1 MRLRVGIIGLGDTW
15 ERRYRPA
22 LLTLRDRFDVRSVYS
37 PVALLAD
44 KAARRFRADVSHGF
58 QHLAHRT
65 DIDAVLVLA
74 TDWLGIQPILAA
86 CRAGKAVY
94 GAGAFDLDMGQAAV
108 LRQRVRESG
117 IAYMA
122 EFPRRHAPATVRLKE
137 LIATRL
143 GQPRLLF
150 CHHRAK
156 GGKSRSKR
164 RQPSLSASDS
174 QRLANLVDW
183 CCYVVGAAPRS
194 VLGLEHPSAAAPIP
208 QDTSGQR
215 QDPQPTGSRP
225 AADYRLVSL
234 DFSPEGASGSGP
246 IAQVS
251 FGNYL
256 PPDWPEA
263 ISFRP
268 PAHLQVCCEHGVAFV
283 DLPATVVWFDQAGPH
298 LESLEHERPVG
309 EQMLRQFHRAVTS
322 LILQRDDLEDACR
335 ITRIMRSLQQSV
347 QQRCWLTVDQ
357 RPSEIPNDPPAPQD
371 DPKETTDAI

>member
-22 LLTLRDRFDVRSVYS
+22 LLALREWFDVRSVYS

-44 KAARRFRADVSHGF
+44 KAARRFRAQVSHGF
-58 QHLAHRT
+58 QKLVHRP

-94 GAGAFDLDMGQAAV
+94 GAGAFDLDMDQADV
-108 LRQRVRESG
+108 LRQQVRESG

-150 CHHRAK
+150 CHHRAR
-156 GGKSRSKR
+156 GGKSRGR
-164 RQPSLSASDS
+164 RRAPSASDS
-174 QRLANLVDW
+174 YRLANLVDW
-183 CCYVVGAAPRS
+183 CCYVVGAVPRG
-194 VLGLEHPSAAAPIP
+194 VLGIEHPATAAAMSP
-208 QDTSGQR
+208 DTSAP
-215 QDPQPTGSRP
+215 PQVPQSNDGRRS
-225 AADYRLVSL
+225 ADYRLVSL
-234 DFSPEGASGSGP
+234 DFSPDGPAGSGP

-256 PPDWPEA
+256 LPDWPEA

-283 DLPATVVWFDQAGPH
+283 DLPATVVWFDRAGPH

-322 LILQRDDLEDACR
+322 LVLQRDDLEDACR
-335 ITRIMRSLQQSV
+335 ITRIMRSVQQSV
-347 QQRCWLTVDQ
+347 QQRCWLTIDPQ
-357 RPSEIPNDPPAPQD
+357 PNEILNDFSATQD
-371 DPKETTDAI
+371 DRKETIDAI

>member
-22 LLTLRDRFDVRSVYS
+22 LLALRESFDVRSVYS
-37 PVALLAD
+37 PVTLLAD

-58 QHLAHRT
+58 QRLVHRS

-94 GAGAFDLDMGQAAV
+94 GAGTFDLDMDQAAM

-150 CHHRAK
+150 CHHRARV
-156 GGKSRSKR
+156 GKSHAKR
-164 RQPSLSASDS
+164 RRPSLSAGDS

-183 CCYVVGAAPRS
+183 CCYVVGVAPRS
-194 VLGLEHPSAAAPIP
+194 VLGIEHPATVAPMSSSASLPPPGP
-208 QDTSGQR
+208 QA
-215 QDPQPTGSRP
+215 TGSRP
-225 AADYRLVSL
+225 SADYRMVSL
-234 DFSPEGASGSGP
+234 DFSTDGRSGSGP

-251 FGNYL
+251 FGSYL

-283 DLPATVVWFDQAGPH
+283 DLPATVVWFDRAGPH

-322 LILQRDDLEDACR
+322 LVLQRDDLEDACR
-335 ITRIMRSLQQSV
+335 ITRIMRSIQQSI

-357 RPSEIPNDPPAPQD
+357 PPNDVPTAPT
-371 DPKETTDAI
+371 PK